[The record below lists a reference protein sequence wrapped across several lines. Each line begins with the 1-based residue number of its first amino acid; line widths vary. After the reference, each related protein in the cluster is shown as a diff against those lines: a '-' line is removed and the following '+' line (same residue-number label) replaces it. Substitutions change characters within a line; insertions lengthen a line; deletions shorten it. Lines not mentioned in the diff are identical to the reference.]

1 MQDNLP
7 DAPGVPSMYISWQ
20 KKFETGH
27 PLIDLQHRLLV
38 FLFKKLDAAIKTHQ
52 PPGVQARIVLE
63 LKKFVEFH
71 FISEEN
77 VMHESGYA
85 KLDAGLLKDL
95 NAMIGKVSLQREFA
109 DDLLYFL
116 NQWLIDHIAVHDQ
129 MLAAHVQDAADRP
142 VAELFYLEYF
152 QAAPPGTAHGNP

>member
-1 MQDNLP
+1 
-7 DAPGVPSMYISWQ
+7 MYISWQ

-38 FLFKKLDAAIKTHQ
+38 FLFKKLDAAIKTNQ

-85 KLDAGLLKDL
+85 KVDHHRELHANLLKDL
-95 NAMIGKVSLQREFA
+95 NAMIGKVSAQREFA

-116 NQWLIDHIAVHDQ
+116 NQWLIDHIAGHDQ
-129 MLAAHVQDAADRP
+129 VLAAHVQAAADRP

-152 QAAPPGTAHGNP
+152 QAAPPGPAHGDPKTC